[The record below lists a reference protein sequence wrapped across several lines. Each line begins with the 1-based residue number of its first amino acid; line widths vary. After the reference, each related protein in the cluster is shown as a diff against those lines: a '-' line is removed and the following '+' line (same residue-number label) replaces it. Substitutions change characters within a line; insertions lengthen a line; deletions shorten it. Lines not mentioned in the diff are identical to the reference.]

1 MSDLISRSALIEEI
15 KGFTDISE
23 EYFKNPKLLIEI
35 IENTKTA
42 YDVEKVVEQMRSESQ
57 LMSEAQ
63 LPHRYYKA
71 IGTKRARTIIR
82 KGGVNE
88 RD

>member
-42 YDVEKVVEQMRSESQ
+42 YDVEKVVEQIH
-57 LMSEAQ
+57 EAK
-63 LPHRYYKA
+63 LGGRVDAGIIA
-71 IGTKRARTIIR
+71 IDIVR
-82 KGGVNE
+82 GGRE
-88 RD
+88 

>member
-42 YDVEKVVEQMRSESQ
+42 YDVEKVVAKIKRRSSKGYRDIDGDYVPPMIET
-57 LMSEAQ
+57 ED
-63 LPHRYYKA
+63 A
-71 IGTKRARTIIR
+71 IDIVR
-82 KGGVNE
+82 GGRE
-88 RD
+88 